1 MATATTCDIKTPP
14 TMFLV
19 TGQADRHG
27 QPIITVRERSA
38 TQKAVFSDAK
48 GYLLTPKRRPFTR
61 QKVTFYKTLGNKD
74 LQSRS
79 TYRRQERHSGVSNAP
94 QAGGSCLRKTTISAG
109 VTNLLECFKLFCLRF
124 VSIL

>member
-14 TMFLV
+14 TMV
-19 TGQADRHG
+19 PMTGQADRHG
-27 QPIITVRERSA
+27 QPIITVRERPA

-48 GYLLTPKRRPFTR
+48 GYLLAPKRRPFTR

-79 TYRRQERHSGVSNAP
+79 TYRRQDWLRGEQNVQQMDGC
-94 QAGGSCLRKTTISAG
+94 CLRKTTTSAG